1 MMSLAHFEGCLND
14 VSADYAMDIASSIAI
29 EDGDKTTLSICCE
42 YYVAYDVGDVN
53 KMNECVN
60 KLKEYYRNA

>member
-14 VSADYAMDIASSIAI
+14 VSADYAMDIASEIAGI
-29 EDGDKTTLSICCE
+29 DKDKTTLAICCE
-42 YYVAYDVGDVN
+42 YYYAKVNSDVN